1 MYTYTVFLVF
11 KKVDKLMNVT
21 RMNMKPGKLSAA
33 DKMEKL
39 IVLVGLIVHHFL
51 KKKSKTKPC
60 HILVAFSVGFQLYRF
75 LRSEMGHSLFYFF

>member
-21 RMNMKPGKLSAA
+21 RMNIKPGKLTAA

-39 IVLVGLIVHHFL
+39 IVLVGLIVHHF
-51 KKKSKTKPC
+51 KKKNMPY
-60 HILVAFSVGFQLYRF
+60 FSSLFSGFQLHRF
-75 LRSEMGHSLFYFF
+75 FSK